1 VEYDLGR
8 PCGYAD
14 EEFVVTILSQAKAK
28 DWQLRKF
35 IQALVASQ
43 EFQSK

>member
-14 EEFVVTILSQAKAK
+14 EEFVVPSLSQAEA
-28 DWQLRKF
+28 
-35 IQALVASQ
+35 
-43 EFQSK
+43 